1 MKENNLF
8 RDVVVVADDFTGA
21 NDAGVSLTLS
31 GKKVSVAFH
40 TPLPSRWMH
49 WLLIPIPVRC
59 GQQRRPKSG
68 RTGADIA
75 AAHWLIKRLIPAA
88 RQCRG
93 RNRRP

>member
-21 NDAGVSLTLS
+21 NDAGVSLALS

-59 GQQRRPKSG
+59 GQQRRPKKWPYWE
-68 RTGADIA
+68 RI
-75 AAHWLIKRLIPAA
+75 LRLRA
-88 RQCRG
+88 G
-93 RNRRP
+93 SSKD

>member
-59 GQQRRPKSG
+59 GQQSGRKSG
-68 RTGADIA
+68 RTGGGYCGCAL
-75 AAHWLIKRLIPAA
+75 AHQKIDSTL
-88 RQCRG
+88 RG
-93 RNRRP
+93 V